1 MHGPIRFSSENEKG
15 PKYLLIR
22 PHPLYFD
29 TLSRQLFIKNIF
41 IGKKVILCKKIDSEK
56 HSKKPISDLNSSFL
70 LVKLFATY

>member
-1 MHGPIRFSSENEKG
+1 MIT
-15 PKYLLIR
+15 KYYVMVHATI
-22 PHPLYFD
+22 YFY